1 MTIKKTLTQI
11 SLVTLISVNLSGV
24 TLAGALEDAQQAI
37 EKKDYA
43 TAVIHLKNQLKET
56 PKNARACF
64 LLGRLYLQQG
74 KLDSSIKEL
83 SRAHEYVPDNT
94 EFTFLYAEALQIA
107 GKYKKLQKLL
117 DTPFS
122 DKKQEAT
129 RLSFLGF
136 AHLASRQLA
145 DARQAF
151 EASIAANPNI
161 RAYNGLATIAIMENN
176 LEQAKQYLSKSE
188 TLEPDNASTRHLKA
202 KLANLDKQP
211 EQALAIYNQLI
222 KDQPRKPLRTP

>member
-11 SLVTLISVNLSGV
+11 SLVTLISVNLSEV

-37 EKKDYA
+37 
-43 TAVIHLKNQLKET
+43 
-56 PKNARACF
+56 
-64 LLGRLYLQQG
+64 
-74 KLDSSIKEL
+74 
-83 SRAHEYVPDNT
+83 
-94 EFTFLYAEALQIA
+94 
-107 GKYKKLQKLL
+107 
-117 DTPFS
+117 
-122 DKKQEAT
+122 
-129 RLSFLGF
+129 
-136 AHLASRQLA
+136 
-145 DARQAF
+145 

-211 EQALAIYNQLI
+211 EKAQQLI
-222 KDQPRKPLRTP
+222 KQLLQ